1 MLRAL
6 QEAGVVSVSLR
17 LSPAK
22 FDQAYKEGMAA
33 ALLQQATN
41 DANTASVSTRALA
54 SNSRKVQEEIARK
67 IQTRNKKNF
76 RRVSQ
81 PVAAESNGVLLY

>member
-33 ALLQQATN
+33 ALLQQATS

-54 SNSRKVQEEIARK
+54 SNSRKAQEEIARK

-76 RRVSQ
+76 HRVSQ